1 MKDSKHKKDQEVRD
15 ETLKDEVPTNVKSY
29 PLSMILEE
37 EDDREAMEEAHYV
50 HTMNAF
56 VELIVV
62 YGYDKVI
69 GDLRIAMTQKEW

>member
-1 MKDSKHKKDQEVRD
+1 MKDSMSK
-15 ETLKDEVPTNVKSY
+15 N
-29 PLSMILEE
+29 EE
-37 EDDREAMEEAHYV
+37 EIRELSLKSEDALLMMEEAHYV

-69 GDLRIAMTQKEW
+69 GDLRIAMGNKTW

>member
-1 MKDSKHKKDQEVRD
+1 MKKTSFELLTEDVMSIDEHQEA
-15 ETLKDEVPTNVKSY
+15 L
-29 PLSMILEE
+29 
-37 EDDREAMEEAHYV
+37 EEAHYV

-69 GDLRIAMTQKEW
+69 GDLRSAMGNKTW

>member
-1 MKDSKHKKDQEVRD
+1 MGKMKELLIEMQETGLSID
-15 ETLKDEVPTNVKSY
+15 ELMGIDEHQ
-29 PLSMILEE
+29 
-37 EDDREAMEEAHYV
+37 EDLEEAHYI

-69 GDLRIAMTQKEW
+69 GDLRTAMGAKEW